1 MVALAAVLVVAAVV
15 SITLTF
21 TMTTDTGE
29 LISAKTP
36 WRQDGLAVEAA
47 FPQQKDSIIVV
58 IDGQTPELAEDGAKR
73 LMQALQADKTHV
85 GSVER
90 PDGGP
95 FFDTNGLLFAD
106 PGEVKDATSKLV
118 DAQPLLGGLAGTP
131 ACMDWPPPWTRWR
144 AARPMARRMP
154 RVWRRPARAVHRN

>member
-1 MVALAAVLVVAAVV
+1 LPRALFRQRTDKMNEPTSAFPARLTAILLAAARAPWRMVALAAVLVVAAVV

-58 IDGQTPELAEDGAKR
+58 IDGQTPSWPR
-73 LMQALQADKTHV
+73 M
-85 GSVER
+85 
-90 PDGGP
+90 
-95 FFDTNGLLFAD
+95 
-106 PGEVKDATSKLV
+106 
-118 DAQPLLGGLAGTP
+118 AQNA
-131 ACMDWPPPWTRWR
+131 
-144 AARPMARRMP
+144 
-154 RVWRRPARAVHRN
+154 